1 MTTEFWRDS
10 WIVGIDPLISYVP
23 ERLVPSLEYVSVAD
37 MTDAAGCPM
46 VGFAADAKCWNESVQ
61 GNFTVK
67 SAYIIRCGPTVP
79 DDALIE
85 DVNHLL
91 RWCPQAIGIWTSLIK
106 PDFLHQFLTMNI
118 KEWVYLNITDAAR
131 MANHPEDWD
140 LLFGSICWNL
150 WLERNAVV
158 FDNPLDDRGTVLERS
173 RRLQQQYLLAFSAAA
188 PSRTWERR
196 NGAAGSS
203 NNDVQRL
210 LAEGWFQV
218 NADAGCRLADW
229 SAKCGGVI
237 RSNDGRWVQGVA
249 KFIGICSVL
258 EAELWGAFTIL
269 HAAWGLGITRIVIE
283 LDCLEAV
290 RMIKLASL
298 PPGSPTILFHLR
310 ELLVRSW
317 CVEVFHIDREK
328 NRLAH
333 DLAKLASG
341 PSLCPIYFLYPP
353 VPNYYS
359 EYAVTIG

>member
-1 MTTEFWRDS
+1 
-10 WIVGIDPLISYVP
+10 
-23 ERLVPSLEYVSVAD
+23 
-37 MTDAAGCPM
+37 M
-46 VGFAADAKCWNESVQ
+46 VGFAADAKCWNGIVQ
-61 GNFTVK
+61 GHFTVK

-79 DDALIE
+79 DDGKLWKTLNKYRGLQRIKIILWLVCLERVMTNSERVRRHISDNAGCSLCGALFE
-85 DVNHLL
+85 DVNHLS

-118 KEWVYLNITDAAR
+118 KEWVYLNITDVAR

-158 FDNPLDDRGTVLERS
+158 FDNPLDDR
-173 RRLQQQYLLAFSAAA
+173 AA

-203 NNDVQRL
+203 NNDVQLL
-210 LAEGWFQV
+210 LAEVW
-218 NADAGCRLADW
+218 
-229 SAKCGGVI
+229 GVI
-237 RSNDGRWVQGVA
+237 RSHDGRWVQGVA

-258 EAELWGAFTIL
+258 EAELWGAITIL

-298 PPGSPTILFHLR
+298 PPGSPTILFHLQ
-310 ELLVRSW
+310 ELLARPL

-341 PSLCPIYFLYPP
+341 PSLCLIYFLYPP